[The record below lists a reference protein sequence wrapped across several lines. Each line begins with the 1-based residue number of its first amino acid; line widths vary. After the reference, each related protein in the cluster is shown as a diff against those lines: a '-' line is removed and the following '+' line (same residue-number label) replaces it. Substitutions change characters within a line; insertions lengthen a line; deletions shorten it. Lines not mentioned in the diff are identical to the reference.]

1 MLFMVLCYDKPGSVT
16 LRMETR
22 AAHLSYLQDAGERVK
37 LAGPLMSSDEKSEPI
52 GSLILIDGASEM
64 AVKLF
69 AENDPYNTAGLF
81 EKVEIREW
89 KAGLGHWIPE

>member
-1 MLFMVLCYDKPGSVT
+1 MLFMVLCYDKPNSVN

-22 AAHLSYLQDAGERVK
+22 PAHLSYLQDAGERVK
-37 LAGPLMSSDEKSEPI
+37 IAGPLMSAGETPEPI
-52 GSLILIDGASEM
+52 GSLIVIDGASEM

-81 EKVEIREW
+81 ERVEIMEW
-89 KAGLGHWIPE
+89 KAGLGAWLPE

>member
-1 MLFMVLCYDKPGSVT
+1 MLFMVLCYDKPNSVN

-22 AAHLSYLQDAGERVK
+22 PAHLSYLKDAGERVK
-37 LAGPLMSSDEKSEPI
+37 IAGPLMSSGENPEPI

-69 AENDPYNTAGLF
+69 ADNDPYNTVGLF
-81 EKVEIREW
+81 ERVEVREW
-89 KAGLGHWIPE
+89 KAGLGNWLPT

>member
-1 MLFMVLCYDKPGSVT
+1 MLFMVLCYDKPQSVD
-16 LRMETR
+16 LRMKTR
-22 AAHLSYLQDAGERVK
+22 PAHLSYLEDAGARVK
-37 LAGPLMSSDEKSEPI
+37 LAGPILSSGDDPVPI

-81 EKVEIREW
+81 EKVEIKEW
-89 KAGLGHWIPE
+89 KAGLGDWIPS

>member
-1 MLFMVLCYDKPGSVT
+1 MLFMVLCYDKPDSVT

-22 AAHLSYLQDAGERVK
+22 AAHLSYLKDAGERVK
-37 LAGPLMSSDEKSEPI
+37 LAGPLMSSGEKPEPI

-69 AENDPYNTAGLF
+69 AENDPYHTAGLF
-81 EKVEIREW
+81 AEVEIREW